1 MYKLTYY
8 LKAIRK
14 EKREHITSDMILSEI
29 NLIFP
34 LPFTWEPFPL
44 VIETMVGEANYSR

>member
-8 LKAIRK
+8 LRAIGK
-14 EKREHITSDMILSEI
+14 ETREHITSDMILSEI

-34 LPFTWEPFPL
+34 LPFTREPFPL
-44 VIETMVGEANYSR
+44 ATETKVREANCSR